1 MWLPSQI
8 LSIYAKTGSTN
19 PVRLLVRFGSWLNA
33 QNKETGLS
41 YHGEVCCCQV
51 SRDGLGIL
59 KIGKRDFVKELLA
72 RCNAKILS
80 GHVSVK

>member
-1 MWLPSQI
+1 MWMPSQI

-41 YHGEVCCCQV
+41 YRPWRSV
-51 SRDGLGIL
+51 
-59 KIGKRDFVKELLA
+59 LLP
-72 RCNAKILS
+72 CLT
-80 GHVSVK
+80 